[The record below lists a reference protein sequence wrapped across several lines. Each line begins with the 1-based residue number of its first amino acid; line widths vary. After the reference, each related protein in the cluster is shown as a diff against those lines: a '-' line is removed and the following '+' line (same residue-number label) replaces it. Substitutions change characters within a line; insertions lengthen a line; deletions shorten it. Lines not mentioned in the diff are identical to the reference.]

1 MEHSLVLFSS
11 HYFQFAED
19 AGYTFTLTIFDHNM
33 NILYS
38 NSFLVVSMSLL
49 SRNGKC
55 MADPLSGTKRKCILF
70 TSKHYFWECRHYLHL
85 FSCKWIPRMDHGSG
99 EGGGIAFFWIAMV
112 LFFVGICDAF
122 IVMRSSSKNRMRS
135 IPTANSIWQS
145 TCRIQY
151 N

>member
-1 MEHSLVLFSS
+1 
-11 HYFQFAED
+11 
-19 AGYTFTLTIFDHNM
+19 
-33 NILYS
+33 
-38 NSFLVVSMSLL
+38 
-49 SRNGKC
+49 

-70 TSKHYFWECRHYLHL
+70 TSKHYFWDADTIYIYSPANGFQE
-85 FSCKWIPRMDHGSG
+85 WTMAPGG
-99 EGGGIAFFWIAMV
+99 GGGIAFFWIAMV

-135 IPTANSIWQS
+135 IRARNSIWQS